1 MSNQPLQPEKAIN
14 DRDGRRPPSA
24 RTANPGASA
33 GGVAV
38 DSSRTAAAK
47 EKPIAAQHLGPKRD
61 DTIRRER
68 FDAAELAIVLSHYDI
83 GVIERIK
90 EYPRGSRR
98 APKVRIET
106 SQGEFLLK
114 RRAPGREN
122 PYRVAFAHRLQLQLA
137 EHRFPVPR
145 LIGTRGDNN
154 SIVQYQGAVYEMFE
168 YVRGDFFNA
177 SNRESQYAGFTLA
190 RLHRLL
196 GGHEIIYDP
205 PEGSYHAAA
214 GLRTQ
219 VAAIP
224 RAVSTVD
231 VTADESILLESCAFL
246 HKAYEEAAAAIEK
259 LGYSQWRKCVVHG
272 DWHPGNLL
280 YRDHKVVAVIDFDSA
295 RLEPR
300 ISDIANGALQFS
312 MLIGEADSPA
322 TWPDGLASERLRA
335 FIRGYDQG
343 AESPLSEAELEALP
357 LLIIEALIAE
367 SVVPIAA
374 TGSFARLP
382 GAPFLAMIERK
393 VRWLQ
398 PRARKLA
405 QFVREGKT

>member
-1 MSNQPLQPEKAIN
+1 MMKN
-14 DRDGRRPPSA
+14 DRSQPGTSVEESA
-24 RTANPGASA
+24 E
-33 GGVAV
+33 
-38 DSSRTAAAK
+38 AAAAPQQGARVPAATGRLA
-47 EKPIAAQHLGPKRD
+47 EGAAKPIAAQHLGPKVD

-122 PYRVAFAHRLQLQLA
+122 PYKVAFAHRLQLQLA
-137 EHRFPVPR
+137 EHGFPVPR
-145 LIGTRGDNN
+145 LLGTRGDNN

-168 YVRGDFFNA
+168 YVRGDFFNS

-190 RLHRLL
+190 RLHRML

-205 PEGSYHAAA
+205 PEGSYHAAP
-214 GLRTQ
+214 GLHAH

-231 VTADESILLESCAFL
+231 VNADETELLRISSFL
-246 HKAYEEAAAAIEK
+246 HRAYDEAAAAIEA
-259 LGYSQWRKCVVHG
+259 LGYSQWRKVVVHG

-280 YRDHKVVAVIDFDSA
+280 FRDHRVVAVIDFDSA

-300 ISDIANGALQFS
+300 IADIANGALQFS
-312 MLIGEADSPA
+312 MLIGEADSPSS
-322 TWPDGLASERLRA
+322 WPDGLATERLRA
-335 FIRGYDQG
+335 FVRGYDQG
-343 AESPLSEAELEALP
+343 AETKLAEAELIALP

-367 SVVPIAA
+367 SVVPIAT

-398 PRARKLA
+398 PRARKLS
-405 QFVREGKT
+405 QFVGESRP

>member
-1 MSNQPLQPEKAIN
+1 MAARRIQLSEAIEESTGSAQPPRPEPPAIEPA
-14 DRDGRRPPSA
+14 D
-24 RTANPGASA
+24 A
-33 GGVAV
+33 GDA
-38 DSSRTAAAK
+38 DLSRTPV
-47 EKPIAAQHLGPKRD
+47 KPIAPQHLGPKRD

-137 EHRFPVPR
+137 EHGFPVPR
-145 LIGTRGDNN
+145 LIGTRSDNN
-154 SIVQYQGAVYEMFE
+154 SIVQYHDAVYEMFE
-168 YVRGDFFNA
+168 YVRGDFFNN

-196 GGHEIIYDP
+196 GGHEDIYDP
-205 PEGSYHAAA
+205 PEGSYHAAP
-214 GLRTQ
+214 GLPSH

-231 VTADESILLESCAFL
+231 VNADEASLVNRCAFL
-246 HKAYEEAAAAIEK
+246 RRAYDEALAGVEA
-259 LGYSQWRKCVVHG
+259 LGYSKWPKGVVHG

-280 YRDHKVVAVIDFDSA
+280 YRDRKVVAVIDFDSA

-300 ISDIANGALQFS
+300 VADLANGALQFS
-312 MLIGEADSPA
+312 MLIGEAEDPS
-322 TWPDGLASERLRA
+322 TWPDGLAMQRLRA
-335 FIRGYDQG
+335 FVKGYDQG
-343 AESPLSEAELEALP
+343 AETRLTEGEVDAVP

-367 SVVPIAA
+367 SVVPIAT

-382 GAPFLAMIERK
+382 GGPFLAMIERK
-393 VRWLQ
+393 VRWIQ
-398 PRARKLA
+398 PRVKSIAKFIREALA
-405 QFVREGKT
+405 